1 MRLNLNI
8 KSKSQFISIVSSA
21 LLALS
26 LCACAQKKEASPTAT
41 KPTDDTASPK
51 SVSADALK
59 PLDKKQFGAAITDT
73 NKTALAS
80 VLAEP
85 AKFTNQT
92 VSTEGKV
99 VAVCKSMGCWMEI
112 ADDSGQAHIKM
123 AGHSFFIPREAN
135 GHRARVQ
142 GKVIAAGAGEAMC
155 GEEAKG
161 DNCRENA
168 AKETGKV
175 AKVEIE
181 ATGVEFLD

>member
-1 MRLNLNI
+1 MR
-8 KSKSQFISIVSSA
+8 STSTYRHVFGFISST
-21 LLALS
+21 LFALS
-26 LCACAQKKEASPTAT
+26 LCACAQQPAPSAT
-41 KPTDDTASPK
+41 KPNDTETPK
-51 SVSADALK
+51 SASAESLK
-59 PLDKKQFGAAITDT
+59 PLDKKQFGAAITDGN

-80 VLAEP
+80 VLTEP
-85 AKFTNQT
+85 AKFANQT
-92 VSTEGKV
+92 VCTEGKV

-142 GKVIAAGAGEAMC
+142 GKVIAAGAEAEPMC
-155 GEEAKG
+155 GSQ